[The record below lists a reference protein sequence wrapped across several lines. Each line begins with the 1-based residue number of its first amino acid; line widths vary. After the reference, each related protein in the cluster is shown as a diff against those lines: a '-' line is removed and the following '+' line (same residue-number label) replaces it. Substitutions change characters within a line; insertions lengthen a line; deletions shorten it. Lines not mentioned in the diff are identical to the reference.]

1 MAQGDLW
8 VISWVTKACSL
19 GTGVPKDRA
28 THHQAHLFGSVF
40 WVFNVYSFVSEPEID
55 CWVEQLPFLF
65 PNKAQVFLKKV
76 YNSVIFS

>member
-1 MAQGDLW
+1 MAQGERW
-8 VISWVTKACSL
+8 VISWVTKAFWPGTRVAKRESL
-19 GTGVPKDRA
+19 IIKCTFLG
-28 THHQAHLFGSVF
+28 QFL
-40 WVFNVYSFVSEPEID
+40 WVFNVYSFVSQPETD

>member
-1 MAQGDLW
+1 MAQGDLG
-8 VISWVTKACSL
+8 VSWVTKAYSL
-19 GTGVPKDRA
+19 GARVPKDRV
-28 THHQAHLFGSVF
+28 THHEAHLFGSVF
-40 WVFNVYSFVSEPEID
+40 WIFNVYSSVSESEID

>member
-1 MAQGDLW
+1 MGQ
-8 VISWVTKACSL
+8 L
-19 GTGVPKDRA
+19 GQLDHSSVLTREGAENRA
-28 THHQAHLFGSVF
+28 TYHKAHLFGSVF
-40 WVFNVYSFVSEPEID
+40 WIFNVYSSVSEPEID